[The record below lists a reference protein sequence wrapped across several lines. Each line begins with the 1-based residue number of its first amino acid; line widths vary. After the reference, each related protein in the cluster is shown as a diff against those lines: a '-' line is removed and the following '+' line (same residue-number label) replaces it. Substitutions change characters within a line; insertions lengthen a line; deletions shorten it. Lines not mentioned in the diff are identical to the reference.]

1 MEGQEASILIGIL
14 GAETPDVV
22 SGVPELDATIKRGSI
37 PLSSFMF
44 LWKALECE
52 CSYLTKNSGVSGTV
66 REVRFLSLPDK
77 ILWALRKGGPLNW
90 EAVPKL

>member
-37 PLSSFMF
+37 PLSSFIKF
-44 LWKALECE
+44 C
-52 CSYLTKNSGVSGTV
+52 G
-66 REVRFLSLPDK
+66 LSE
-77 ILWALRKGGPLNW
+77 KGGLKTERPYLNY
-90 EAVPKL
+90 KCNIGFLTYF

>member
-37 PLSSFMF
+37 PLSSTTHTLYMAFN
-44 LWKALECE
+44 L
-52 CSYLTKNSGVSGTV
+52 
-66 REVRFLSLPDK
+66 
-77 ILWALRKGGPLNW
+77 
-90 EAVPKL
+90 

>member
-37 PLSSFMF
+37 PLSSFIKF
-44 LWKALECE
+44 CGL
-52 CSYLTKNSGVSGTV
+52 SG
-66 REVRFLSLPDK
+66 
-77 ILWALRKGGPLNW
+77 KGGL
-90 EAVPKL
+90 